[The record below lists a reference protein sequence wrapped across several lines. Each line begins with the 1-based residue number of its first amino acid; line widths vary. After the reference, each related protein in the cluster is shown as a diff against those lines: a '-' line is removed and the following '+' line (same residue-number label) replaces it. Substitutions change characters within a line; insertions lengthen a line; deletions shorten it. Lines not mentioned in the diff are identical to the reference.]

1 MSKRFML
8 TATGVAAAAVGGNAA
23 AELISFEVHNDYYI
37 SENSWQLLD
46 GSSNVI
52 ASMSVIGGS
61 LFVATSQSST
71 YAVNFGLWDSNASSP
86 LSSGYRTTFQMDLP
100 AGTYT
105 VAMQDS
111 WGDGWIWNS
120 VSGSDAFNVAG
131 NLASGSSVTFAMQ
144 STASVTGTFTVV
156 PAPGALA
163 LLGLAGV
170 AGRRKRA

>member
-8 TATGVAAAAVGGNAA
+8 TATGMAAAAVGGSAS

-37 SENSWQLLD
+37 SENSWQLID
-46 GSSNVI
+46 SSSNVI
-52 ASMSVIGGS
+52 ASMFVSGGS
-61 LFVATSQSST
+61 LYLATSQSST
-71 YAVNFGLWDSNASSP
+71 YAVNFGYWDSSASSP
-86 LSSGYRTTFQMDLP
+86 LSSGYRTTFEMDLP

-111 WGDGWIWNS
+111 WGDGWVWNS
-120 VSGSDAFNVAG
+120 APGSDAFNVAG

-144 STASVTGTFTVV
+144 STSSVTGTFTVV

-163 LLGLAGV
+163 LLGLAGI

>member
-8 TATGVAAAAVGGNAA
+8 TAAGMAAAAVGGSAS
-23 AELISFEVHNDYYI
+23 AELIDFEVRNDFYI
-37 SENSWQLLD
+37 GENSWQIID
-46 GSSNVI
+46 SSSNVI
-52 ASMSVIGGS
+52 ASMYISAGSIFIG
-61 LFVATSQSST
+61 TSQSST
-71 YAVNFGLWDSNASSP
+71 YAVNFGLWDSADSSP

-111 WGDGWIWNS
+111 WGDGWVWNN
-120 VSGSDAFNVAG
+120 VDGTNAFNVTG
-131 NLASGSSVTFAMQ
+131 NIDGGSVTFAMQ
-144 STASVTGTFTVV
+144 NSTAGGTFTVV

-163 LLGLAGV
+163 LLGLAGI

>member
-1 MSKRFML
+1 ML
-8 TATGVAAAAVGGNAA
+8 TATGMAAAAVGGSAS

-37 SENSWQLLD
+37 GENSWQIID
-46 GSSNVI
+46 SSSNVI
-52 ASMSVIGGS
+52 ASMFISSSSIFIG
-61 LFVATSQSST
+61 TSQSST
-71 YAVNFGLWDSNASSP
+71 YAVNFGLWDSGGSSP

-111 WGDGWIWNS
+111 WGDGWVWNNA
-120 VSGSDAFNVAG
+120 SGSDAFNIAG

-144 STASVTGTFTVV
+144 STSAVSGTFTVV